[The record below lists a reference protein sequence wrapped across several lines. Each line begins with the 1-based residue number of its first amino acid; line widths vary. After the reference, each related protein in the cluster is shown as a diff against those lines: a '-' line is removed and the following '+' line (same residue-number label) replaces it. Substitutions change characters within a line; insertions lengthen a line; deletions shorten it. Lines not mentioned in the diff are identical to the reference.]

1 MARGVLQEERDAG
14 EVARLLQ
21 RGQLEQ
27 RAVPAHAECLTAAGR
42 EGHELG
48 RHHRRYG
55 SRHRHHWRRLLRDR
69 PAALQRAVRRP
80 GVLRDQRRQARR
92 NARGRRL
99 SDENSGLLELDGH
112 DRRQVELHD
121 GRQLLRRKRPTGADR
136 VCQPRMCPGS
146 LPERERDQHR
156 EEVLMSA
163 RNFPADPRVLSRE
176 QAQALVDRV
185 LKMSK
190 ADAVQVNV
198 GGGYTAN
205 IRFAD
210 NRISTAGGVS
220 TANVAIQSSFGAKHA
235 VTQTN
240 DLSDEGLARAVQQSE
255 ALAHL
260 APDDPEAMPPLGPQQ
275 YDAVNSYFD
284 ATAKLGPE
292 GRAEAAQ
299 MAIVPCKTAGD
310 LKAAGFLQTGI
321 GAGAVGNNKGLFA
334 YQAGTSANYT
344 VTVRTTDGTG
354 SGWGGA
360 DHPDWSQLDV
370 RDVAQR
376 AIQKA
381 RLSRNPVAIEPGRYT
396 VILEPQA
403 VGDLVQLL
411 AFSLDARS
419 ADEGRSAFSK
429 QGGGTKIGEKV
440 VDERVTLFSDP
451 TDPQLLSNAFDGQGM
466 AAHRRV
472 WIDKGVLKGLTY
484 SRFWA
489 QKNNK
494 QPDAGTNAVKLSGG
508 TES

>member
-1 MARGVLQEERDAG
+1 MSKKTY
-14 EVARLLQ
+14 
-21 RGQLEQ
+21 
-27 RAVPAHAECLTAAGR
+27 AHR
-42 EGHELG
+42 
-48 RHHRRYG
+48 
-55 SRHRHHWRRLLRDR
+55 
-69 PAALQRAVRRP
+69 
-80 GVLRDQRRQARR
+80 
-92 NARGRRL
+92 
-99 SDENSGLLELDGH
+99 
-112 DRRQVELHD
+112 
-121 GRQLLRRKRPTGADR
+121 
-136 VCQPRMCPGS
+136 
-146 LPERERDQHR
+146 
-156 EEVLMSA
+156 
-163 RNFPADPRVLSRE
+163 ADPRVLSRE

-220 TANVAIQSSFGAKHA
+220 TANVSIQSSFGAKHA

-240 DLSDEGLARAVQQSE
+240 DLSDEGLERAVRQSE
-255 ALAHL
+255 SLAHL

-275 YDAVNSYFD
+275 YDTVNSYFES
-284 ATAKLGPE
+284 TAKLGPD
-292 GRAEAAQ
+292 GRAEAARL
-299 MAIVPCKTAGD
+299 AIEPCKAAGD

-344 VTVRTTDGTG
+344 LTVRTTDGTG
-354 SGWGGA
+354 SGWAGA
-360 DHPDWSQLDV
+360 DHPDWSQVDV

-376 AIQKA
+376 TIQKA
-381 RLSRNPVAIEPGRYT
+381 RLSRNAVAIEPGRYT

-419 ADEGRSAFSK
+419 ADEGRSPFSK
-429 QGGGTKIGEKV
+429 QGGGNKLGEKI
-440 VDERVTLFSDP
+440 VDERITLFSDP
-451 TDPQLLSNAFDGQGM
+451 TDPQLLSNAFDGQGL

-489 QKNNK
+489 QK
-494 QPDAGTNAVKLSGG
+494 QSREPDAGTNAVKLQGSTPTTEDLIRSTPRGVLVTRLWYLRQVDPRTVLYTGLTRDGTFLIEDGKVSKAVKNMRFNESPLFMLNNLEGIGRAVRVAG
-508 TES
+508 TEAGGDVVMPAIKVRDFNFTSLSDAV